1 MKTPQWIRRDRAAA
15 PARADSVAN
24 ERGAALLIVLVSLV
38 GLTALAAAGMLIS
51 ETELRASQNQEAST
65 NAFYAAD
72 AGLQQFLASK
82 LEAIG
87 TDTFTY
93 EAGTAVVEG
102 TKMLDLPHDRV
113 LYRVLSRSTYEPPEG
128 GTASR
133 TVSRLAL
140 FSAGS
145 ITTQAAFAAGSGL
158 LKDGGS
164 GTISGHDWA
173 PGGDPRCPD
182 SPGPDVAGVAV
193 PDSGYTQY
201 GGSLV
206 PDGEPDVY
214 EAPSSLDLLQSTG
227 VDWERLVNGDL
238 IAPDFIVPPDS
249 WPDFETM
256 DADSWPVIYVSGNY
270 EVTPDLSGRGT
281 LITTGNLVMNGTFEW
296 DGILLVG
303 GYLTSNGYQ
312 IIEGSIITGLNE
324 LLGQDVPT
332 SDLGNGNK
340 SFKYHSCYLSLA
352 SKAAFGGLAEVPGS
366 WFERW
371 Q

>member
-1 MKTPQWIRRDRAAA
+1 MPNR
-15 PARADSVAN
+15 PAGSRIPRGTVSN
-24 ERGAALLIVLVSLV
+24 ERGAALMIVLVTLV
-38 GLTALAAAGMLIS
+38 GLTALAAAGMLIT
-51 ETELRASQNQEAST
+51 ETDLRASQNHEAST
-65 NAFYAAD
+65 TAFYAAD
-72 AGLQQFLASK
+72 AGLQEYLGRKF
-82 LEAIG
+82 EATE

-93 EAGTAVVEG
+93 LAGSTIVDG

-113 LYRVLSRSTYEPPEG
+113 LYRVRSASSYTPPEG

-158 LKDGGS
+158 LKTGGA

-182 SPGPDVAGVAV
+182 SPGDDVAGVAV
-193 PDSGYTQY
+193 PDSGYVQT
-201 GGSLV
+201 GGVLV
-206 PDGEPDVY
+206 PEGEPDLY
-214 EAPSSLDLLQSTG
+214 EAASTLELLQSTG
-227 VDWERLVNGDL
+227 VDWEGLVDGDL
-238 IAPDFIVPPDS
+238 IAPDYMIPPDS
-249 WPDFETM
+249 WPNFATM
-256 DADSWPVIYVSGNY
+256 DADSWPVIFVTGNY
-270 EVTPDLSGRGT
+270 EVTPDFSGRGT
-281 LITTGNLVMNGTFEW
+281 FIATGNVVMNGSFEW
-296 DGILLVG
+296 DGLILTG

-312 IIEGSIITGLNE
+312 QIEGSIITGLNE
-324 LLGQDVPT
+324 LLGETVPK